1 MRLPEKRLAI
11 VMFNRDPTLAG
22 SVQSKKMR
30 LRCVGR
36 LVIGDPW
43 TSDLEY
49 DFAFGFA
56 PNNTDRTIII
66 GYENLLVV
74 VT

>member
-1 MRLPEKRLAI
+1 
-11 VMFNRDPTLAG
+11 MFSRDPTLAG

-36 LVIGDPW
+36 LVIGDAW

-49 DFAFGFA
+49 DSAFGFA
-56 PNNTDRTIII
+56 PNNTEPTRGGDLIDHCTPRYGTW
-66 GYENLLVV
+66 
-74 VT
+74 